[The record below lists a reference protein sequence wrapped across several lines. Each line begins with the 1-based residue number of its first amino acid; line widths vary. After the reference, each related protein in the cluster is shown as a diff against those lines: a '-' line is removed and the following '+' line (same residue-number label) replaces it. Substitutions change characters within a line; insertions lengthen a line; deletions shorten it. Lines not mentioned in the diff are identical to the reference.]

1 MNRKE
6 KTIKQKTK
14 LVLIGLI
21 MIPIIFLILITI
33 LGAIIT
39 IIKDHSKFNLL
50 TYWKTAINY
59 QYPWILSLLLSII
72 AYLYY
77 IFKIFQPK
85 DGKTGIKK
93 SKNNDYGQAQWAS
106 EKELNKNYPLVN
118 SNDNHQ
124 YHGFVVNAN
133 QNKHQLTFNIRSN
146 THSLVIGG
154 TGSGKTQNLV
164 LPTININ
171 SKSID
176 KPSMIITDP
185 KGELY
190 QEQKTLL
197 TTQGYQVLAL
207 NLRDVTASIAWN
219 PLAMIYQQ
227 FKTMLLSNNKQEQLQ
242 LKVAIQ
248 SDIQDLTKTL
258 FTTKKQEDPF
268 WTNSGALI
276 TEAIIMAMLEDA
288 QIAVEKINDDK
299 MTTLTQV
306 LPLKKFNLAS
316 VAVIASMQKEMIA
329 WLKNREDTSLAK
341 ITASQVL
348 HGESKTLSS
357 VLMTMSTY
365 LAIFKNDF
373 IRNLTCNNDL
383 NFDDFINKP
392 TALFIIVPDEN
403 HNYYLFIAL
412 LISQLYKFLVGK
424 ANNNENN
431 KLTRPVYFLCDE
443 FGNVPTV
450 ANLDAIITV
459 ARSRNIFFQ
468 LILQDLKQLTSKY
481 GQEKANVIF
490 TNCSLH
496 IFLQT
501 IDLETAERYSKM
513 IGDATV
519 LQISTSGKTG
529 NKNKDKNQSETLT
542 GHRLILASDLMKLA
556 PKQAIIFYAREN
568 PAKTKLI
575 PWHQMK
581 PNLPKDNEIKQQLTL
596 INFNQDYYYDIKPV
610 LANKPNSIIKN
621 NKKTEAIL
629 PEEKVNL
636 KSKTSLKN
644 QIAWLNAKL
653 NEYDNDGS
661 ATYQNLKA
669 VVADQIKQYQTALKK
684 LDK

>member
-77 IFKIFQPK
+77 IFKIFQLK

-288 QIAVEKINDDK
+288 QIAIEKTNDDK
-299 MTTLTQV
+299 ITTLTQV
-306 LPLKKFNLAS
+306 LPLKKFNLAT

-383 NFDDFINKP
+383 NFDDFITKP